1 MYSAQRLPRGGARPR
16 VAGLRSFIAIDRGA
30 DMLIR
35 SLSGRLL
42 LLTVLFVMLAE
53 VAIFLPSVARFRETY
68 LIERMERAQIAS
80 LALLA
85 TPDDMVSPD
94 LERELLATAGVRNIV
109 LRRDEVRELILTSDT
124 PPAVDVT
131 YDLRDPG
138 AWELI
143 RDALAC
149 AVAEPGRMMRIIG
162 APTMGGGREIE
173 VTVPEDPLRRAMLDY
188 GLRVLVLSLVLSGV
202 TATLIVLSVRRF
214 VVAPM
219 ARVIDN
225 MHSFRNAPEDASRVI
240 HPVSGIR
247 EIAAAEHALAE
258 METDLRAALRQRAR
272 LASLGEA
279 VAKISHDLRNLV
291 MTAQL
296 LADRLA
302 ASGDPA
308 VKRVGP
314 KLIRSLDRAEALC
327 AATLNFGAA
336 VEPDPVLRVVLL
348 RRLVEDVRD
357 EVFADAPLEGEP
369 QDANPS
375 LRVRLINAVSAD
387 LTAMA
392 DPEHL
397 HRILANLTR
406 NARQAI
412 EATGRAGVVSV
423 SAALHGARVTI
434 EVADDGPGLPAQ
446 ARNNLFTAFKGGARH
461 GGSGLGLAIAAELAR
476 GHGGTLDLVRSDTGG
491 TRFRLELP
499 MAAPTAHTKRAAPDA
514 KDLPAS

>member
-1 MYSAQRLPRGGARPR
+1 MRSARDRRLPRCGQGHKVARSHAVIP
-16 VAGLRSFIAIDRGA
+16 INRGA
-30 DMLIR
+30 DMLFR

-85 TPDDMVSPD
+85 TPDDMVSED

-109 LRRDEVRELILTSDT
+109 LRRDEVRELILTSQM

-149 AVAEPGRMMRIIG
+149 AIAPPGRMMRVIG

-188 GLRVLVLSLVLSGV
+188 GLRVLALSLVLSAV
-202 TATLIVLSVRRF
+202 TAALIVASVRRF

-225 MHSFRNAPEDASRVI
+225 MRAFRDAPEDASRVI
-240 HPVSGIR
+240 RPASGIR
-247 EIAAAEHALAE
+247 EIAAAEQALAE
-258 METDLRAALRQRAR
+258 METDLRGALRQRAR
-272 LASLGEA
+272 LAALGEA
-279 VAKISHDLRNLV
+279 VAKISHDLRNVV

-308 VKRVGP
+308 VRRVGP

-327 AATLNFGAA
+327 AATLTFGAA
-336 VEPDPVLRVVLL
+336 EEPAPVLRVVLL

-357 EVFADAPLEGEP
+357 EVFADAPLEGEDP
-369 QDANPS
+369 GAVPPP
-375 LRVRLINAVSAD
+375 RVRMINACGQD
-387 LTAMA
+387 LTVAA

-397 HRILANLTR
+397 HRILANLAR

-412 EATGRAGVVSV
+412 EATGRAGMVSV
-423 SAALHGARVTI
+423 SAAARGARVTI
-434 EVADDGPGLPAQ
+434 EIADDGPGLPAR
-446 ARNNLFTAFKGGARH
+446 ARENLFTAFKGGTRH
-461 GGSGLGLAIAAELAR
+461 GGSGLGLAIAAELA
-476 GHGGTLDLVRSDTGG
+476 GGLGGTLTLAGSDTGG

-499 MAAPTAHTKRAAPDA
+499 APTPGNRPPLANPKDADAP
-514 KDLPAS
+514 

>member
-1 MYSAQRLPRGGARPR
+1 
-16 VAGLRSFIAIDRGA
+16 
-30 DMLIR
+30 MLFR

-85 TPDDMVSPD
+85 TPDDMVSAD

-109 LRRDEVRELILTSDT
+109 LRRDEVRELILTSDM

-131 YDLRDPG
+131 YDLRDPA
-138 AWELI
+138 AWGLI

-188 GLRVLVLSLVLSGV
+188 GLRVLALSLVLSGV
-202 TATLIVLSVRRF
+202 TAALIVISVRRF
-214 VVAPM
+214 VVGPM

-225 MHSFRNAPEDASRVI
+225 MRAFRDAPEDASRVI
-240 HPVSGIR
+240 RPASGIV
-247 EIAAAEHALAE
+247 EIAAAEQALAD

-272 LASLGEA
+272 LAALGEA
-279 VAKISHDLRNLV
+279 VAKISHDLRNVV

-302 ASGDPA
+302 NSGDPA
-308 VKRVGP
+308 VRRVGP

-327 AATLNFGAA
+327 AATLDFGAA
-336 VEPDPVLRVVLL
+336 EEPAPVLRVVRLH
-348 RRLVEDVRD
+348 RLVEGVRD
-357 EVFADAPLEGEP
+357 EVFADAPLEGEAQTAATP
-369 QDANPS
+369 H
-375 LRVRLINAVSAD
+375 RVRMINAAPAD
-387 LTAMA
+387 LTASA
-392 DPEHL
+392 DPDHL
-397 HRILANLTR
+397 HRILANLAR

-412 EATGRAGVVSV
+412 EATGRAGMVSV
-423 SAALHGARVTI
+423 SAAARGGRVTI
-434 EVADDGPGLPAQ
+434 EIADDGPGLPAR
-446 ARNNLFTAFKGGARH
+446 ARDNLFTAFKGGARH

-476 GHGGTLDLVRSDTGG
+476 GLGGRLELLRSDTGG
-491 TRFRLELP
+491 TRFRL
-499 MAAPTAHTKRAAPDA
+499 
-514 KDLPAS
+514 DLPAAAVDARAATRETDARAPAPDDRKDPAP